1 MASNNRLLGSGKVY
15 TKSDVTQIP
24 NNYAPHWMFHKEHPE
39 GQIVRNQVTL
49 DKLVAAGWV
58 RHPGQCTLLP
68 GHEALY
74 EGDRE
79 VEKVKKTKSKEKT
92 KTTKGKKRKAVLDK
106 VCYICSK
113 CAENNGGVWPDGHIA
128 TCHSGVCDICGEK
141 KSLANVGDWNW
152 SDGKHRGMRD

>member
-92 KTTKGKKRKAVLDK
+92 KTTKEANEEEELEVPAYR
-106 VCYICSK
+106 
-113 CAENNGGVWPDGHIA
+113 AE
-128 TCHSGVCDICGEK
+128 K
-141 KSLANVGDWNW
+141 
-152 SDGKHRGMRD
+152 